1 MTKGQIRLN
10 AILSQIKES
19 KMNYED
25 LKNYLNYEDI
35 FFNTILK
42 PTADKYNLE
51 ISFNGKYIIFK
62 KRGGKKNEQHSGC

>member
-1 MTKGQIRLN
+1 
-10 AILSQIKES
+10 
-19 KMNYED
+19 MNYED

-62 KRGGKKNEQHSGC
+62 KRGGKKNEQCSSC